1 MLLRQGRLVSA
12 TTKVLNQALG
22 RNWALY
28 HGDCVE
34 VIKGIPDNSIH
45 FGIHSPPFA
54 ETYIYSDSVADM
66 GNCVDWDDFF
76 NHYYYLI
83 KELYRTTMPGRLV
96 AVHCKDLP
104 LYKGRDNAAG
114 LRDFPGAIVRAFEE
128 CGWTFHSRVT
138 IWKDPVVERA
148 RTNNHGLLH
157 KNFVDRAECCRQ
169 GMADYLLAFRKWS
182 EEVEGTESPE
192 PVKHYLDPANHKFI
206 GENVPVRWKDKRDYS
221 IQVWQRY
228 ASPVWFDISQTNV
241 LNYQLARDGEDE
253 KHICPLQLDV
263 IERAIELWT
272 NPGDIVFS
280 PFSGI
285 GSEPYSAVKLGR
297 RGVGIELKESY
308 FNLAVRYLQDIELA
322 SGQKDLFSTAGIQ
335 VEELVG

>member
-83 KELYRTTMPGRLV
+83 KELFRTTMPGRLV

-169 GMADYLLAFRKWS
+169 GMADYLLVSGSGLLKSRALK
-182 EEVEGTESPE
+182 
-192 PVKHYLDPANHKFI
+192 
-206 GENVPVRWKDKRDYS
+206 
-221 IQVWQRY
+221 
-228 ASPVWFDISQTNV
+228 
-241 LNYQLARDGEDE
+241 ARS
-253 KHICPLQLDV
+253 
-263 IERAIELWT
+263 RSNT
-272 NPGDIVFS
+272 
-280 PFSGI
+280 
-285 GSEPYSAVKLGR
+285 
-297 RGVGIELKESY
+297 
-308 FNLAVRYLQDIELA
+308 
-322 SGQKDLFSTAGIQ
+322 T
-335 VEELVG
+335 

>member
-1 MLLRQGRLVSA
+1 
-12 TTKVLNQALG
+12 
-22 RNWALY
+22 
-28 HGDCVE
+28 
-34 VIKGIPDNSIH
+34 
-45 FGIHSPPFA
+45 
-54 ETYIYSDSVADM
+54 
-66 GNCVDWDDFF
+66 
-76 NHYYYLI
+76 
-83 KELYRTTMPGRLV
+83 
-96 AVHCKDLP
+96 
-104 LYKGRDNAAG
+104 
-114 LRDFPGAIVRAFEE
+114 
-128 CGWTFHSRVT
+128 
-138 IWKDPVVERA
+138 VVERA

-182 EEVEGTESPE
+182 AEVEGTESPE

-206 GENVPVRWKDKRDYS
+206 GENAPVRWKDKRDYS

-335 VEELVG
+335 VEELAG

>member
-83 KELYRTTMPGRLV
+83 KELFRTTMPGRLV

-104 LYKGRDNAAG
+104 STRAGITPPVSATFRALSCGPSRSAAG
-114 LRDFPGAIVRAFEE
+114 LFIPSNNLERSGGRA
-128 CGWTFHSRVT
+128 G
-138 IWKDPVVERA
+138 
-148 RTNNHGLLH
+148 
-157 KNFVDRAECCRQ
+157 
-169 GMADYLLAFRKWS
+169 
-182 EEVEGTESPE
+182 
-192 PVKHYLDPANHKFI
+192 
-206 GENVPVRWKDKRDYS
+206 
-221 IQVWQRY
+221 
-228 ASPVWFDISQTNV
+228 
-241 LNYQLARDGEDE
+241 
-253 KHICPLQLDV
+253 
-263 IERAIELWT
+263 
-272 NPGDIVFS
+272 
-280 PFSGI
+280 
-285 GSEPYSAVKLGR
+285 
-297 RGVGIELKESY
+297 
-308 FNLAVRYLQDIELA
+308 QD
-322 SGQKDLFSTAGIQ
+322 
-335 VEELVG
+335 